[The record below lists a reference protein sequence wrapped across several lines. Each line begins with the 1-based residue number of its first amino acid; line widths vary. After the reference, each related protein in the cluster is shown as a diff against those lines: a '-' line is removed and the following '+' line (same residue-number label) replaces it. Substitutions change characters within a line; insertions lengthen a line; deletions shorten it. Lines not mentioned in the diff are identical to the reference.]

1 VIDKVDTT
9 LRQKR
14 FLACF
19 EVAASVQLAAK
30 WAGVSRQAHYLWL
43 NEDPDYPERFRLAES
58 RAARALEDEAVRR
71 AKQGTIKAIR
81 YKGRIVG
88 HELEYSD
95 TLMVQLLKANN
106 PKKFLE
112 RSTVAH
118 TDGEG
123 GSLISALRSVIQG
136 KD

>member
-1 VIDKVDTT
+1 MVDKLDTV
-9 LRQKR
+9 LRQNR

-19 EVAASVQLAAK
+19 EQAASVQLAAR
-30 WAGVSRQAHYLWL
+30 WARISRQSHYHWMDT
-43 NEDPDYPERFRLAES
+43 DPDYPERFRRAEA

-71 AKQGTIKAIR
+71 AKHGTTRAIR
-81 YKGRIVG
+81 HRGRIVG
-88 HELEYSD
+88 YELEYSD
-95 TLMVQLLKANN
+95 TLLVQLLKATN

-123 GSLISALRSVIQG
+123 GSLVNALRAVIQG